1 MAITINQQPNTGIQ
15 GAYYP
20 LISAVSSDRS
30 QSPQFQYVMDV
41 YISGSSERVARIRQY
56 PNPEGAAIF
65 NPATIYQDYV
75 SYDENAFNAGGSAT
89 SGNVFLTNEAENGLV
104 YLQCKFG
111 EEYGSSPSSSVNLR
125 TGIGDAYG
133 DPAKEGVINTV
144 QSAQFDP
151 RNASN
156 GYNWDFSKYQYQQIY
171 SNYPDCFTD
180 PRSNNVEDVRKLGYY
195 DMAALQSLYFR
206 ESPYNGDAS
215 FERTCF
221 NAAGS
226 QISNQGVSAGQTFTK
241 NVMVTGGIQRTDLT
255 NTQWVNSVKWIR
267 IDSGDTNVAVW
278 FQRDEDECINRYD
291 RVTINF
297 INRLGAWD
305 FYGFNLPTQQTS
317 TVSRDSYESNF
328 IDYSSTTAPY
338 NRQNRGT
345 SVYSVSKTDSVT
357 VTTPY
362 LSQGEAQFLEQV
374 FDSPSVYLSITNE
387 FNGNFVQPVIVR
399 NGSFDRN
406 VNKRGQKLFQYN
418 ITMDYAN
425 NFTGR

>member
-1 MAITINQQPNTGIQ
+1 MAITINQEPISGMQ

-20 LISAVSSDRS
+20 LITAVSSDRS

-65 NPATIYQDYV
+65 NPSTIYQDYV
-75 SYDENAFNAGGSAT
+75 KYDENAFDAGGT
-89 SGNVFLTNEAENGLV
+89 PTTGKVFETNEAENGLV
-104 YLQCKFG
+104 YFQCKFG
-111 EEYGSSPSSSVNLR
+111 EEYGSSPSSSVSLR

-133 DPAKEGVINTV
+133 DPAKEGVTNDV
-144 QSAQFDP
+144 HSAQFDP
-151 RNASN
+151 RNSPN
-156 GYNWDFSKYQYQQIY
+156 GFNFDTTLYEYQQILT
-171 SNYPDCFTD
+171 NYPDSTTD
-180 PRSNNVEDVRKLGYY
+180 PRTNNVTDVRKLGYY
-195 DMAALQSLYFR
+195 DMAALQAVFFR
-206 ESPYNGDAS
+206 QSPFNGTIN
-215 FERTCF
+215 FGRTCF
-221 NAAGS
+221 NSAGS
-226 QISNQGVSAGQTFTK
+226 QIATTSIGDPQTYTK
-241 NVMVTGGIQRTDLT
+241 NIMGTGGIQRTDLT
-255 NTQWVNSVKWIR
+255 NAQWVSQVKWIR
-267 IDSGDTNVAVW
+267 FDAGILNKAAW
-278 FQRDEDECINRYD
+278 FQRDEDECISRYD

-297 INRLGAWD
+297 INRLGCWD
-305 FYGFNLPTQQTS
+305 FYGFNLPTRQTS
-317 TVSRDSYESNF
+317 TVSRDTYEANF

-387 FNGNFVQPVIVR
+387 FNGNFIQPVVVR